1 MEWEGHSM
9 PELARF
15 GPGSNTFRR
24 VGACRDSRRSAP
36 ANLRAANGPPIEAAS
51 HPVEPLHNRQANIDI
66 AAGGVGIGAYLVRLL
81 SSASASARGTPGRE
95 MSSWMSRPK

>member
-1 MEWEGHSM
+1 MDWEGHPT

-15 GPGSNTFRR
+15 GPGSNAFRR

-36 ANLRAANGPPIEAAS
+36 ANLRAANGPPMEAAS

-81 SSASASARGTPGRE
+81 HQRLCLGAWNPGQ
-95 MSSWMSRPK
+95 